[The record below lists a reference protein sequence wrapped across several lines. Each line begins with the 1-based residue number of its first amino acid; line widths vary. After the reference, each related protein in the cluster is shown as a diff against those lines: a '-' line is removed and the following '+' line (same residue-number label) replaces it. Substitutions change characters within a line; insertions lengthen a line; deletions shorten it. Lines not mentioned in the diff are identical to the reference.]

1 MNRFI
6 TFSALA
12 LLTGCATTHT
22 LPEHAL
28 PDGKEYLKPI
38 HVMIDDPLNAAQIR
52 NQLRETGVFRS
63 VESGR
68 GNADDYSVWVRYNV
82 QRDMPPFP
90 VVLLSAATL
99 FLLPLSVSI
108 DTTTEFS
115 LQHNGKQLKQYSY
128 RNVTHKY
135 SWLLDGPGGMEL
147 QSGHRVARAFAED
160 VQRDGLLPEEHA
172 Q

>member
-1 MNRFI
+1 MNRCM
-6 TFSALA
+6 TLGAVA
-12 LLTGCATTHT
+12 LLAGCASTNT
-22 LPEHAL
+22 LPERTL
-28 PDGKEYLKPI
+28 PDGKDYLKPI
-38 HVMIDDPLNAAQIR
+38 HVMVDDPENAAQVR
-52 NQLRETGVFRS
+52 NQLRETGIFRS
-63 VESGR
+63 VEAGM
-68 GNADDYSVWVRYNV
+68 GKPGDYSVLIRSDV

-115 LQHNGKQLKQYSY
+115 LQQDGKSLKQYRY

-135 SWLLDGPGGMEL
+135 SWLLDGIGGMQQEN
-147 QSGHRVARAFAED
+147 STRIARAFAQD
-160 VQRDGLLPEEHA
+160 VQRDGLLPVESA